1 MKNYSN
7 ILKEINRWFF
17 ITIGLAI
24 FAIGW
29 TAFLI
34 PHKMTGGGVSGISA
48 VIFFATNVI
57 PIGVS
62 TFVIN
67 IILVIIAWRVL
78 GRKFAITSVVSTIIL
93 SIFLFVGQMIFTKPL
108 VDDVFMCA
116 LIGAGLAGF
125 GVGLAL
131 NYGGNTGGTDLI
143 VLMINK
149 YRNASYG
156 RVTLYLNVGIVL
168 SSYLTVG
175 SIEKLVYSLVVMFAY
190 TFMSD
195 TIIDGFK
202 QTFQFLFFST
212 KNEEIAERINKEVH
226 QGATFLKGYG
236 YYNKKESNILLIIA
250 HRTNKMNIMRIIK
263 EVDSASFISISKTNG
278 VFGKNF
284 EKLKG

>member
-1 MKNYSN
+1 MKKYA
-7 ILKEINRWFF
+7 KVFREINRWIF

-24 FAIGW
+24 FALGW

-34 PHKMTGGGVSGISA
+34 PHQMTGGGVSGISA
-48 VIFFATNVI
+48 VIYFATGVI
-57 PIGVS
+57 PVGVS
-62 TFVIN
+62 TLILNLV
-67 IILVIIAWRVL
+67 LVIVAWRVL
-78 GRKFAITSVVSTIIL
+78 GSKFAITSMISTLIL
-93 SIFLFVGQMIFTKPL
+93 SVFLYVGQMIFIQPL

-156 RVTLYLNVGIVL
+156 RLTLYLNVGIVL
-168 SSYLTVG
+168 SSFLTVG
-175 SIEKLVYSLVVMFAY
+175 SVEKLVYSLVVMFAY
-190 TFMSD
+190 TYMSD

-202 QTFQFLFFST
+202 QTFQFLVFSS
-212 KNEEIAERINKEVH
+212 KNEEIAERVNKEVH

-236 YYNKKESNILLIIA
+236 YYNKKDTDILLIIA
-250 HRTNKMNIMRIIK
+250 HRTHKVNIIRIIK
-263 EVDSASFISISKTNG
+263 EIDNASFISISKTNG

-284 EKLKG
+284 EKLRG